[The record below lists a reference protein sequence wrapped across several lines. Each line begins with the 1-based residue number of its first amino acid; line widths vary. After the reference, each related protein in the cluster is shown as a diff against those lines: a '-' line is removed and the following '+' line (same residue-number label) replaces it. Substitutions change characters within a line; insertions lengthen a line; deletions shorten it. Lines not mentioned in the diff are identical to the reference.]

1 MATEKQIFKRHLLP
15 FKTPCY
21 SKVTKGDTPGD
32 VFITV
37 KLSERVI
44 TGKAYWTTGE
54 AVPEGTV
61 VTTLSITGVEG
72 PMQNGDCRGS
82 AGQLDMNMDEGYLS
96 NITLEPGWTMEQVE
110 KLLAVWRDYHL
121 NDMKPGCDHWAEQG
135 FDNREK
141 LTIHTMGHSR
151 HYYDLYGAMKSR
163 VDKALATEGTVT
175 LTEEERFIRSLPY
188 NLVVADPNE
197 MAEHLKPFYEVKERE
212 TKLAG
217 GVYPKDHE
225 RGMLTRECKVCGL
238 KYGSSWY
245 IKQIPQS
252 VIDWLTALPAA
263 TKDLPGSWGRG

>member
-21 SKVTKGDTPGD
+21 IRNEKFPCD

-61 VTTLSITGVEG
+61 VTTLSITGVEA
-72 PMQNGDCRGS
+72 PLSNGDCRGS
-82 AGQLDMNMDEGYLS
+82 AGQIDSLMDETYLA

-135 FDNREK
+135 SDNREK
-141 LTIHTMGHSR
+141 LVIYKMGHSR
-151 HYYDLYGAMKSR
+151 HYYDLYSAMKSR
-163 VDKALATEGTVT
+163 VDKAMDTEGQVT

-188 NLVVADPNE
+188 ELEVADPNGIDE
-197 MAEHLKPFYEVKERE
+197 QLKPFYEVKKTE
-212 TKLAG
+212 TKTAG
-217 GVYPKDHE
+217 WVYPKEHE

-263 TKDLPGSWGRG
+263 TKNLPGSWGRG